1 VSEPA
6 HPPTARRR
14 QLLRA
19 VAPPLTAGLISLLH
33 RTARVEMR
41 RREVLRAV
49 HERGGRFVMA
59 FWHSRLL
66 LVRHV
71 HPGGRLAAVISRHGD
86 GELIARTM
94 ARFGHAAAR
103 GSSTRGGSQALR
115 EALRLAA
122 AGWDLAITPD
132 GPRGPARIVKPGVVE
147 LSRLTGLP
155 VVPVSVAARPALH
168 LSSWD
173 RFEVALPF
181 ARVVH
186 ACGEPI
192 ECPREAGPD
201 ERLELRR
208 RIGRRLDELTDECRG
223 ALGLPPWEAVAD
235 HAPPED
241 HEVEDQAADEAVEDG
256 S

>member
-1 VSEPA
+1 MSDPSEP
-6 HPPTARRR
+6 PMPARRR
-14 QLLRA
+14 ALRA
-19 VAPPLTAGLISLLH
+19 LAPPLTAGLIRLLH
-33 RTARVEMR
+33 ATARVEIR
-41 RREVLRAV
+41 RQDVLRSIRD
-49 HERGGRFVMA
+49 RGGHFIMA

-103 GSSTRGGSQALR
+103 GSSTRGGSRALR

-122 AGWDLAITPD
+122 DGWDLAITPD
-132 GPRGPARIVKPGVVE
+132 GPRGPARVVKPGVVE
-147 LSRLTGLP
+147 LARLTGLP

-186 ACGEPI
+186 ACGEAI
-192 ECPREAGPD
+192 ECPRAAGPD
-201 ERLELRR
+201 ERRELRR
-208 RIGRRLDELTDECRG
+208 RIGRRLDELTAECR
-223 ALGLPPWEAVAD
+223 AAIGLPPWEPVAD

-241 HEVEDQAADEAVEDG
+241 EDDAEDG
-256 S
+256 GEVAR